1 MQPRVDR
8 HRLTFVLLAWL
19 GGATVCFAQDVARM
33 DQVVQSYVSNGTFA
47 GSVLVARG
55 SDVIV
60 SKGYGLANVE
70 WNVPSSPS
78 ARFRVASI
86 TKQFTAAAILLL
98 EERGRLKIDDLV
110 KTHLPEAPATW
121 DRMTL
126 FHLLTHT
133 AGFPGLQSPPTG
145 RQAPV
150 ESADG
155 TVAGFVTAL
164 MQRPLESQPGER
176 FNYTSSG
183 YLVLGHLIQKLTGES
198 YETFLR
204 ENIFTPLGMKD
215 SALDSPSVIAR
226 RAGSYTV
233 TPNGLANASQASDRI
248 VPNTAA
254 GLYSTTEDLMRWQ
267 NGLYGGKVISKAS
280 LQKMT
285 TPFKGDYGLG
295 VYIRTVDGRRAAT
308 HGGGAPPFANLT
320 YFFDRGV
327 SVVVLGNLSVAPS
340 AQIAGYLGAL
350 AHGDTVQLMSEKKA
364 ITLAPSVLARYT
376 GVYQVAVGQTMTIRV
391 EGGQL
396 AAQPGGGTALPLLAE
411 SETRFFNRDINVVVE
426 FVRDGAGNVA
436 ELVVLQGTHQ
446 ERATR
451 AK

>member
-1 MQPRVDR
+1 
-8 HRLTFVLLAWL
+8 
-19 GGATVCFAQDVARM
+19 
-33 DQVVQSYVSNGTFA
+33 
-47 GSVLVARG
+47 
-55 SDVIV
+55 
-60 SKGYGLANVE
+60 
-70 WNVPSSPS
+70 
-78 ARFRVASI
+78 
-86 TKQFTAAAILLL
+86 
-98 EERGRLKIDDLV
+98 
-110 KTHLPEAPATW
+110 
-121 DRMTL
+121 
-126 FHLLTHT
+126 
-133 AGFPGLQSPPTG
+133 
-145 RQAPV
+145 
-150 ESADG
+150 
-155 TVAGFVTAL
+155 
-164 MQRPLESQPGER
+164 
-176 FNYTSSG
+176 
-183 YLVLGHLIQKLTGES
+183 
-198 YETFLR
+198 
-204 ENIFTPLGMKD
+204 
-215 SALDSPSVIAR
+215 
-226 RAGSYTV
+226 
-233 TPNGLANASQASDRI
+233 
-248 VPNTAA
+248 
-254 GLYSTTEDLMRWQ
+254 MRWQ

-364 ITLAPSVLARYT
+364 ITLAPSVLARYA
-376 GVYQVAVGQTMTIRV
+376 GVYQFAGRTMTIRV

-426 FVRDGAGNVA
+426 FVRDAAGNVA

>member
-8 HRLTFVLLAWL
+8 HRLTFVLLPWL

-70 WNVPSSPS
+70 WNLPSSPS
-78 ARFRVASI
+78 ARFKVASI

-133 AGFPGLQSPPTG
+133 AGFPGLPPTG
-145 RQAPV
+145 RQALV
-150 ESADG
+150 DSADG

-176 FNYTSSG
+176 FNYTNSG
-183 YLVLGHLIQKLTGES
+183 YLVLGHLIQKLTGQS
-198 YETFLR
+198 YETFIR

-215 SALDSPSVIAR
+215 SGLDSPAVISR

-233 TPNGLANASQASDRI
+233 TPNGLVNASYASDRI

-254 GLYSTTEDLMRWQ
+254 GLYSTAEDLMRWQ
-267 NGLYGGKVISKAS
+267 NGLYGGKVISNAS

-320 YFFDRGV
+320 YFFDRSV

-340 AQIAGYLGAL
+340 AEIAGYLGAL
-350 AHGDTVQLMSEKKA
+350 AHGDTVKLMSEKKA
-364 ITLAPSVLARYT
+364 ITLAPSVLARYA
-376 GVYQVAVGQTMTIRV
+376 GVYQSAVGPAMTIRV

-396 AAQPGGGTALPLLAE
+396 AAQPGRGTALPLLAE

>member
-8 HRLTFVLLAWL
+8 HGLTFVLLAWL
-19 GGATVCFAQDVARM
+19 SGATVCFAQDVARM

-70 WNVPSSPS
+70 WNVLSSPS
-78 ARFRVASI
+78 ARFKVASI

-98 EERGRLKIDDLV
+98 EERGRLRIDDLV
-110 KTHLPEAPATW
+110 KRHLPEAPATW

-133 AGFPGLQSPPTG
+133 AGFPGLPPTG
-145 RQAPV
+145 RQALV

-176 FNYTSSG
+176 FNYTNSG
-183 YLVLGHLIQKLTGES
+183 YLVLGHLIQKLTGQS
-198 YETFLR
+198 YETFIR

-215 SALDSPSVIAR
+215 SGLDSPAVISR

-233 TPNGLANASQASDRI
+233 TPNGLVNASLASDRI

-280 LQKMT
+280 LQRMT

-320 YFFDRGV
+320 YVFDRGV

-340 AQIAGYLGAL
+340 AEIAGHLGAL

-364 ITLAPSVLARYT
+364 ITLAPSVLARYA
-376 GVYQVAVGQTMTIRV
+376 GVYQVAAGQTMTIRV

>member
-1 MQPRVDR
+1 
-8 HRLTFVLLAWL
+8 
-19 GGATVCFAQDVARM
+19 
-33 DQVVQSYVSNGTFA
+33 
-47 GSVLVARG
+47 
-55 SDVIV
+55 
-60 SKGYGLANVE
+60 
-70 WNVPSSPS
+70 
-78 ARFRVASI
+78 
-86 TKQFTAAAILLL
+86 
-98 EERGRLKIDDLV
+98 
-110 KTHLPEAPATW
+110 
-121 DRMTL
+121 
-126 FHLLTHT
+126 
-133 AGFPGLQSPPTG
+133 
-145 RQAPV
+145 
-150 ESADG
+150 
-155 TVAGFVTAL
+155 
-164 MQRPLESQPGER
+164 
-176 FNYTSSG
+176 
-183 YLVLGHLIQKLTGES
+183 
-198 YETFLR
+198 
-204 ENIFTPLGMKD
+204 
-215 SALDSPSVIAR
+215 
-226 RAGSYTV
+226 
-233 TPNGLANASQASDRI
+233 
-248 VPNTAA
+248 
-254 GLYSTTEDLMRWQ
+254 MRWQ

-285 TPFKGDYGLG
+285 TPFKDDYGLG

-308 HGGGAPPFANLT
+308 HGGGVPPFANLT

-364 ITLAPSVLARYT
+364 ITLAPSVLARYA
-376 GVYQVAVGQTMTIRV
+376 GVYQVAVGQTITIRV

>member
-1 MQPRVDR
+1 
-8 HRLTFVLLAWL
+8 
-19 GGATVCFAQDVARM
+19 
-33 DQVVQSYVSNGTFA
+33 
-47 GSVLVARG
+47 
-55 SDVIV
+55 VIV
-60 SKGYGLANVE
+60 SKGYGWKRRGTSRASERTVR
-70 WNVPSSPS
+70 WRRSRSSS
-78 ARFRVASI
+78 
-86 TKQFTAAAILLL
+86 AAAILLL

-110 KTHLPEAPATW
+110 TTHLPEAPATW
-121 DRMTL
+121 DRITL

-133 AGFPGLQSPPTG
+133 AGFPGLQSPAGG

-155 TVAGFVTAL
+155 TIAGFVTAL
-164 MQRPLESQPGER
+164 MQRPLVSQPGER
-176 FNYTSSG
+176 FNYTNSG
-183 YLVLGHLIQKLTGES
+183 YLVLGHLIQKLTGQS
-198 YETFLR
+198 YETFLS
-204 ENIFTPLGMKD
+204 ENIFAARMKD
-215 SALDSPSVIAR
+215 SGLDGPAVIAR
-226 RAGSYTV
+226 RAGSHTV
-233 TPNGLANASQASDRI
+233 TPNGLINASSASDRI
-248 VPNTAA
+248 VPNTSA
-254 GLYSTTEDLMRWQ
+254 GFRPTTERSHAVAERFSQQGDLE
-267 NGLYGGKVISKAS
+267 GLVAEDDDAVQGRLRDRCAS
-280 LQKMT
+280 EPLT
-285 TPFKGDYGLG
+285 A
-295 VYIRTVDGRRAAT
+295 IERR
-308 HGGGAPPFANLT
+308 HGGGCRRCQLT

-376 GVYQVAVGQTMTIRV
+376 GAYQVAIGQTITIRV

>member
-78 ARFRVASI
+78 ARFKVASI

-133 AGFPGLQSPPTG
+133 AGFPGLPPTG
-145 RQAPV
+145 RQALV
-150 ESADG
+150 DSADG

-164 MQRPLESQPGER
+164 MQRPLESQPGGR
-176 FNYTSSG
+176 FNYTNSG
-183 YLVLGHLIQKLTGES
+183 YLVLGHLIQKLTGQS
-198 YETFLR
+198 YETFIR

-215 SALDSPSVIAR
+215 SGLDSPAVISR

-233 TPNGLANASQASDRI
+233 TPNGLVNASQASDRI

-267 NGLYGGKVISKAS
+267 NGLYRGKVISKAS

-340 AQIAGYLGAL
+340 AEIAGHLGAL

-364 ITLAPSVLARYT
+364 ITLAPSVLARYA
-376 GVYQVAVGQTMTIRV
+376 GVYQFGGRTMTIRV

>member
-8 HRLTFVLLAWL
+8 HRLTFVLLVWL

-78 ARFRVASI
+78 ARFKVASI

-133 AGFPGLQSPPTG
+133 AGFPGLPPTG
-145 RQAPV
+145 RQALV

-176 FNYTSSG
+176 FNYTNSG
-183 YLVLGHLIQKLTGES
+183 YFVLGHLIQKLTGKS

-233 TPNGLANASQASDRI
+233 TPNGLVNASQASDRI

-364 ITLAPSVLARYT
+364 ITLAPSVLARYA
-376 GVYQVAVGQTMTIRV
+376 GVYQFARPDDDHQSRGRTARRAA
-391 EGGQL
+391 GGRHR
-396 AAQPGGGTALPLLAE
+396 AAAPG
-411 SETRFFNRDINVVVE
+411 R
-426 FVRDGAGNVA
+426 VRDS
-436 ELVVLQGTHQ
+436 LLQPRHQ
-446 ERATR
+446 RGR
-451 AK
+451 RVRP

>member
-1 MQPRVDR
+1 
-8 HRLTFVLLAWL
+8 
-19 GGATVCFAQDVARM
+19 M

-78 ARFRVASI
+78 ARFKVASI

-126 FHLLTHT
+126 FHLLAHT
-133 AGFPGLQSPPTG
+133 AGFPGLPPTG
-145 RQAPV
+145 RQALV
-150 ESADG
+150 DSADG

-183 YLVLGHLIQKLTGES
+183 YLVLGHLIQKLTGKS

-233 TPNGLANASQASDRI
+233 TPNGLVNASSASDRI
-248 VPNTAA
+248 VPNTGA

-285 TPFKGDYGLG
+285 TPFKDDYGLG

-308 HGGGAPPFANLT
+308 HGGGTPPFANLT

-327 SVVVLGNLSVAPS
+327 SVVVLGNLSVVPS
-340 AQIAGYLGAL
+340 AEIAGHLGAL
-350 AHGDTVQLMSEKKA
+350 AHGDIVQLMSEKKA
-364 ITLAPSVLARYT
+364 VTSICSPASR
-376 GVYQVAVGQTMTIRV
+376 
-391 EGGQL
+391 GGS
-396 AAQPGGGTALPLLAE
+396 GW
-411 SETRFFNRDINVVVE
+411 ETSWSTTW
-426 FVRDGAGNVA
+426 G
-436 ELVVLQGTHQ
+436 
-446 ERATR
+446 ER
-451 AK
+451 

>member
-19 GGATVCFAQDVARM
+19 GRATVCFAQDVARM

-78 ARFRVASI
+78 ARFKVASI

-98 EERGRLKIDDLV
+98 EERGRLKIDDLL
-110 KTHLPEAPATW
+110 KTHLPEALATW
-121 DRMTL
+121 DRITL

-176 FNYTSSG
+176 FNYTNSG
-183 YLVLGHLIQKLTGES
+183 YFVLGHLIQKLTGKS

-233 TPNGLANASQASDRI
+233 TPNGLVNASYASDRI

-267 NGLYGGKVISKAS
+267 NGLYGGKVISNVHVVPVLWGSNVPSQVAS
-280 LQKMT
+280 NIANFYTAVTDSGLFLESELQRLSARH
-285 TPFKGDYGLG
+285 GLG
-295 VYIRTVDGRRAAT
+295 GIRGK
-308 HGGGAPPFANLT
+308 GL
-320 YFFDRGV
+320 
-327 SVVVLGNLSVAPS
+327 
-340 AQIAGYLGAL
+340 
-350 AHGDTVQLMSEKKA
+350 
-364 ITLAPSVLARYT
+364 
-376 GVYQVAVGQTMTIRV
+376 
-391 EGGQL
+391 
-396 AAQPGGGTALPLLAE
+396 LLALDLKRPIGAAIVALGLQDGVLLNAPQ
-411 SETRFFNRDINVVVE
+411 SDTLRFMPALNVTRDEIVQMIAMLDTILRKLGVVRCV
-426 FVRDGAGNVA
+426 G
-436 ELVVLQGTHQ
+436 
-446 ERATR
+446 
-451 AK
+451 

>member
-78 ARFRVASI
+78 ARFKVASI

-145 RQAPV
+145 RQPPV

-176 FNYTSSG
+176 FNYTNSG
-183 YLVLGHLIQKLTGES
+183 YLVLGHLIQKLTGKS

-233 TPNGLANASQASDRI
+233 T
-248 VPNTAA
+248 
-254 GLYSTTEDLMRWQ
+254 Q

-308 HGGGAPPFANLT
+308 HGGGVPPFANLT

-340 AQIAGYLGAL
+340 AEIAAYLGAL

-364 ITLAPSVLARYT
+364 ITLAPSVLSRYA
-376 GVYQVAVGQTMTIRV
+376 GVYQFAGRTMTIRV

-411 SETRFFNRDINVVVE
+411 SEARFFNRDINVVVE

-436 ELVVLQGTHQ
+436 ELVILQGTHQ